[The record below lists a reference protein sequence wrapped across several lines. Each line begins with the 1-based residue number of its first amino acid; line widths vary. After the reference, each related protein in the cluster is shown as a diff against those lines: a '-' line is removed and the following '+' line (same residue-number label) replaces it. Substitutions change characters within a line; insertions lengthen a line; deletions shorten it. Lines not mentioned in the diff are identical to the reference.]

1 MVARSVIAFR
11 ADASIEIGTGHM
23 MRCLTL
29 ADTLAEAGADCHV
42 LCRDL
47 PGDLTSLVQER
58 GHRCHLLPAPEA
70 HADDGATPHS
80 AWLGVTR
87 AQDARDC
94 QPILDDLRPD
104 WLVVDHYALDAAWE
118 RAVHPAVGQVLAID
132 DLADRPHECHLLLDQ
147 NLGRATEDYDGLVPA
162 ECARLIGPRYALLRP
177 EFRARREESLAR
189 RKDGR
194 LEHILVSLGG
204 VDQDNATGQV
214 LDALAGAPLPAECWI
229 TVVLGPSAP
238 WKEGIRELAARMP
251 VPTELRVGV
260 RDMAALMAEADLAIG
275 AAGSSAWER
284 CCLGLPTLLVVL
296 AENQVPAADALVRA
310 GAASQLTSDQAALP
324 LGLREVLEAPDLP
337 TKLMQMSKASAG
349 LVDGSGIPKIVN
361 RIFSEPPYCVRPARF
376 EDAEAI
382 YDWRYRG
389 NAARYYRNTDIPT
402 LTQHLEWM
410 RSALENSER
419 TLLMVESGTGPV
431 AHVRIDKNSD
441 DPDCLI
447 VSICISR
454 SLRGQGQAA
463 AILRAAL
470 TQNVVPAGTRFLA
483 EVHKEHATSL
493 RLFGSLSFT
502 EEARDG
508 EFVRLSMP
516 AESLARGEGR
526 DVADP
531 KQLMKSECDD

>member
-1 MVARSVIAFR
+1 
-11 ADASIEIGTGHM
+11 

-29 ADTLAEAGADCHV
+29 ADALAEAGANCHV

-47 PGDLTSLVQER
+47 PGNLASLVQQR
-58 GHRCHLLPAPEA
+58 GHGCHLLSAPEA
-70 HADDGATPHS
+70 PADDGATAHS

-94 QPILDDLRPD
+94 LPILAELHPE

-118 RAVHPAVGQVLAID
+118 RAVRPAVGQVLAID

-177 EFRARREESLAR
+177 EFRVRREESLAR

-204 VDQDNATGQV
+204 VDRDNATGQV

-229 TVVLGPSAP
+229 TVVLGPWAP
-238 WKEGIRELAARMP
+238 WKEGIRERAARMP

-296 AENQVPAADALVRA
+296 AENQVSAAEALDKA
-310 GAASQLTSDQAALP
+310 GAAKQVT
-324 LGLREVLEAPDLP
+324 LGQSASLAGLKEVLEAPDLP
-337 TKLMQMSKASAG
+337 TMLAQMSEASAG
-349 LVDGSGIPKIVN
+349 LVDGNGAKRLVTTVLSG
-361 RIFSEPPYCVRPARF
+361 SPYHVRSARF
-376 EDAEAI
+376 EDAETI
-382 YDWRYRG
+382 YDWRYQG
-389 NAARYYRNTDIPT
+389 TAARYYRNADIPT

-410 RSALENSER
+410 RSALEDSER
-419 TLLMVESGTGPV
+419 TLLMVESGMSPI
-431 AHVRIDKNSD
+431 AHVRFDRKSD
-441 DPDCLI
+441 DPNCQI
-447 VSICISR
+447 VSICISPAF
-454 SLRGQGQAA
+454 RGQGQSA

-470 TQNVVPAGTRFLA
+470 EQTSVPAGTKYLA
-483 EVHKEHATSL
+483 DVHGEHSTSL
-493 RLFGSLSFT
+493 RLFRSLGFV

-516 AESLARGEGR
+516 AERLLSAPGCGASARR
-526 DVADP
+526 H
-531 KQLMKSECDD
+531 